1 MIIPSLNAASFQ
13 HIAYLSSLSEVSIID
28 CSWQYLVVGKIDL
41 DIEPGFLGLGP
52 RHVAVGMNNRIM
64 YYMWRDETLELLEGE
79 NPLVCKREYFGT
91 I

>member
-1 MIIPSLNAASFQ
+1 
-13 HIAYLSSLSEVSIID
+13 
-28 CSWQYLVVGKIDL
+28 VVGKIDL

-64 YYMWRDETLELLEGE
+64 YHMWRDEALELIEGE